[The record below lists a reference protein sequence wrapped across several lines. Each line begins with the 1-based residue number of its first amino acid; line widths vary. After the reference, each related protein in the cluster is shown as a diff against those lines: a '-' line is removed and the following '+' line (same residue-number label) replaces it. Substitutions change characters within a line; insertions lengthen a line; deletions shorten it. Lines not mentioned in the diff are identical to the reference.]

1 MITLE
6 VKYKGPTD
14 RSCCS
19 KINVRTIYGVERS
32 EWKSYNYDYAAP
44 CPYNE
49 AVKLYIYT
57 DSTYTGEVYF
67 VAAYIGDSRKIY
79 IQVWAKSA
87 DTITI
92 TKKRG

>member
-14 RSCCS
+14 RSCS
-19 KINVRTIYGVERS
+19 KIKVRTIYGVERS
-32 EWKSYNYDYAAP
+32 EWKSYNYDYGVP
-44 CPYNE
+44 CPYSE

-57 DSTYTGEVYF
+57 DSTYTGDAHF
-67 VAAYIGDSRKIY
+67 VTSYIGDSRKIY
-79 IQVWAKSA
+79 IQVWEKST
-87 DTITI
+87 DTTTI